1 MIERFVRLVSKAG
14 ATKYYTVIRNIFRTT
29 LLLEATKSSWC
40 WNRRLTLFLL
50 HNHTRP
56 ITEYACPVWHP
67 SLTTAHQA
75 KTPETLQKRAMNII
89 FPDMDY
95 RLSLIMAGVDTLE
108 DRREALT
115 ERFFKRSVI
124 PETSCLHYLLPDRRD
139 SDIVNKLWQPKI
151 FQLLAINTVKFRK
164 SFIPYC
170 LKHYQ

>member
-1 MIERFVRLVSKAG
+1 M
-14 ATKYYTVIRNIFRTT
+14 
-29 LLLEATKSSWC
+29 
-40 WNRRLTLFLL
+40 
-50 HNHTRP
+50 
-56 ITEYACPVWHP
+56 EYACPVWHP

-108 DRREALT
+108 DRREAST

-139 SDIVNKLWQPKI
+139 SDTVNKLRQPKI
-151 FQLLAINTVKFRK
+151 VQSLAINTEFSK
-164 SFIPYC
+164 SFIPYS
-170 LKHYQ
+170 LKHYRQPITICS